1 MDLKHSKNMEYL
13 MNYWREIIDSKLKP
27 QGALYAEG
35 GPMKADDLQSK
46 LNRKYNLA
54 TPCKK
59 MIYVASWLCLR
70 CRPAKSL
77 ILLTNP
83 TNTC

>member
-35 GPMKADDLQSK
+35 GPMKVDDLQSK
-46 LNRKYNLA
+46 
-54 TPCKK
+54 
-59 MIYVASWLCLR
+59 
-70 CRPAKSL
+70 
-77 ILLTNP
+77 
-83 TNTC
+83 